1 VSGSELR
8 TGWLRLQVLLVLL
21 VPALAAG
28 DPATGVL
35 ALGALAL
42 AGAVLLAR
50 TPVLPPVTPREPQLR
65 AWIRAGHTFARAEE
79 PDHPGRPR
87 PRAPAG
93 RRAASER

>member
-8 TGWLRLQVLLVLL
+8 TVWLRVQVLLVLV

-28 DPATGVL
+28 HPSTGVL

-50 TPVLPPVTPREPQLR
+50 TPVLPPVTPRGPQLR
-65 AWIRAGHTFARAEE
+65 AWIRAGHGFARAEE
-79 PDHPGRPR
+79 PDRPGRPR

-93 RRAASER
+93 RRAASED